1 MRMPEWLEDE
11 QIRGTLLLLSVVGL
25 VVFLFLVYLFAFYG
39 WS

>member
-1 MRMPEWLEDE
+1 MEMPEWWQDE
-11 QIRGTLLLLSVVGL
+11 QIRGTLLLLGVVAL